1 MMSLM
6 KWIYTIFQSDQ
17 DLDSIQ
23 ATLDSLGQEG
33 WEMVSV
39 SHQQLVDVDD
49 RAFDQYTFFFK
60 QPAS

>member
-1 MMSLM
+1 M

-33 WEMVSV
+33 WELVSV
-39 SHQQLVDVDD
+39 SHQQLVDAADQ
-49 RAFDQYTFFFK
+49 AFDQYTFFFK
-60 QPAS
+60 QPAGA

>member
-1 MMSLM
+1 M

-17 DLDSIQ
+17 DLDTIQ

-33 WEMVSV
+33 WELVSV

-60 QPAS
+60 QPAAV